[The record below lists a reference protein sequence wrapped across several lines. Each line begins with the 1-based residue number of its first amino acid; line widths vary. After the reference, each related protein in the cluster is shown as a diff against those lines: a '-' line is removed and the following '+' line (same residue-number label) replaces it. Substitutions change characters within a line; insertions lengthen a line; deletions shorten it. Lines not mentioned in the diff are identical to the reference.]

1 MREKK
6 VSKPARRSSEMQSL
20 IDIVKHN
27 MKKISYGAVNISDIE
42 AERIIAK
49 KVVDAELIRI
59 M

>member
-6 VSKPARRSSEMQSL
+6 ISKPARRSSEMQSL
-20 IDIVKHN
+20 IDIIKQN

-49 KVVDAELIRI
+49 KVVDAEIVRL

>member
-6 VSKPARRSSEMQSL
+6 ISKPARRSSEMQEL
-20 IDIVKHN
+20 IEIVKQN

-49 KVVDAELIRI
+49 KVVDAEIVRL